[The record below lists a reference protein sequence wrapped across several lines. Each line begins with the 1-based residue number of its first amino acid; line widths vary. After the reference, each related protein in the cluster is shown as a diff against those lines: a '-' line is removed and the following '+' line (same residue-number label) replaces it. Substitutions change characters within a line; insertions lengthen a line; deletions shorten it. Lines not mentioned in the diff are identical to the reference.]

1 MFSVPLL
8 PRVSPFSLSYTVFLS
23 VIQRYIAIF
32 QMQPTSHTYESAA
45 SAKGAPGSSGKS
57 YANSNNVIWTSDQS
71 KYLTSALGSSQV
83 EYRRIVDVQYS
94 TKTGQTTT
102 SFVGCAKTVTKTTR
116 QRRRTQEP
124 GKSDV
129 TRQKA
134 KGGGKT
140 GAQEPGAKVAMNAAR
155 KGFASLSL
163 PPEGKCTHVY
173 FTGDNGGVPSDGE
186 VEARLLTVTVFN
198 DVKDGSGA
206 LRDHLILTVLSLQYF
221 LQRTLRKTHSM
232 YAYIDRPMGS
242 LPFPPPAVPRTA
254 HTHRTHTH
262 TPQVG
267 FRPLTLH
274 GCVRRPGR
282 SCTRAVKERGY
293 YPRSSGRS

>member
-1 MFSVPLL
+1 MALDNTLRETGEITADGSLRPGATDWLQSADGLRPKFLEIQRL
-8 PRVSPFSLSYTVFLS
+8 RGAFESLSFTGVTGLFQMDANEGRDPAYVHTRHFVWCSLYRSFLVFLPSFSYAVFLS
-23 VIQRYIAIF
+23 LIQRYIAIF

-206 LRDHLILTVLSLQYF
+206 LRDHLILTVLSLQ
-221 LQRTLRKTHSM
+221 
-232 YAYIDRPMGS
+232 
-242 LPFPPPAVPRTA
+242 
-254 HTHRTHTH
+254 
-262 TPQVG
+262 
-267 FRPLTLH
+267 
-274 GCVRRPGR
+274 
-282 SCTRAVKERGY
+282 
-293 YPRSSGRS
+293 

>member
-1 MFSVPLL
+1 
-8 PRVSPFSLSYTVFLS
+8 
-23 VIQRYIAIF
+23 
-32 QMQPTSHTYESAA
+32 MQPTSHTYESAA
-45 SAKGAPGSSGKS
+45 SAKGAPGNSGKS

-71 KYLTSALGSSQV
+71 KYLTSALGSSPV

-116 QRRRTQEP
+116 QRRRAQEP
-124 GKSDV
+124 GKSDA

-140 GAQEPGAKVAMNAAR
+140 GAQEPGEKLAMNAAR

-173 FTGDNGGVPSDGE
+173 FPSDNGGVPSDGE

-206 LRDHLILTVLSLQYF
+206 F
-221 LQRTLRKTHSM
+221 
-232 YAYIDRPMGS
+232 
-242 LPFPPPAVPRTA
+242 
-254 HTHRTHTH
+254 
-262 TPQVG
+262 
-267 FRPLTLH
+267 
-274 GCVRRPGR
+274 
-282 SCTRAVKERGY
+282 
-293 YPRSSGRS
+293 